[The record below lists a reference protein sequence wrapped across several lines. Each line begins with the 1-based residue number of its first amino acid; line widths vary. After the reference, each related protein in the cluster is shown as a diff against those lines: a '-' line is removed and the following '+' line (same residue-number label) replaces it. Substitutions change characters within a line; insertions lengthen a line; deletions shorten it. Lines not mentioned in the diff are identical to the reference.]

1 MNEQNALLTAAMQ
14 IILHAGNARNEAEEA
29 LKEAKNFNFLEA
41 EARLQKAEEFIT
53 LAHKSQ
59 TDIIQKEASGYE
71 YEPSLLFA
79 HAQDTLMTIKS
90 ELNLSKQ
97 IIDVL
102 RIIKELK

>member
-1 MNEQNALLTAAMQ
+1 MNEQKELLTAAMQ

-29 LKEAKNFNFLEA
+29 LEEAKKFNFQEA
-41 EARLQKAEEFIT
+41 AAYLQNAEEAIT

-59 TDIIQKEASGYE
+59 TDIIQREAGGYG

-90 ELNLSKQ
+90 ELHITKQ
-97 IIDVL
+97 LIDVL
-102 RIIKELK
+102 KIIKDNK